1 MMLSHTGSQLDKGGI
16 NMKYF
21 INHQEVEVKDFFMKF
36 YATSLNTESQ
46 TNLGLLYSRGVAE
59 ALLTEEQLKAV
70 SEKLSNYYGTVSFQK
85 QSVHVVGGAIFE
97 IRKDEQVEET
107 AHEVSDQ

>member
-1 MMLSHTGSQLDKGGI
+1 MMLRVTDSRLDKGGI

-21 INHQEVEVKDFFMKF
+21 INHQEVEAKDFFMKF

-97 IRKDEQVEET
+97 IRKDEDELDA
-107 AHEVSDQ
+107 AHEVSNQ